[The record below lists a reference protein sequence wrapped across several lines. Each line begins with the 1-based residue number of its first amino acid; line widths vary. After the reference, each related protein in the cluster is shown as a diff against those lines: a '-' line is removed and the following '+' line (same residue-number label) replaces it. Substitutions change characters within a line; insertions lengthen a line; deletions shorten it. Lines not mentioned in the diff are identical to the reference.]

1 MLSCFSLP
9 LPSFWITN
17 SENWISFSEFC
28 IQQYMFALGSSKQD
42 QLLLRFGNR
51 SSSNKINYSYVRDHT
66 STPSTAVALMASV
79 VVARV
84 TGRSRRDAAAAY
96 AGLRCRLLMLRS
108 VARSM
113 SNAPSWLVAVCH
125 PRRGTP
131 SWLVAGCRPRRG
143 CCRDGAL
150 EGQWDLGRSRIGGAA
165 LGLGGGGYMEIY
177 MADLGCC
184 GRFSAKRC

>member
-1 MLSCFSLP
+1 
-9 LPSFWITN
+9 
-17 SENWISFSEFC
+17 
-28 IQQYMFALGSSKQD
+28 MFALGSSKQD

-113 SNAPSWLVAVCH
+113 LLPGSSPSPIHDVALRPGSSPAAVH
-125 PRRGTP
+125 V
-131 SWLVAGCRPRRG
+131 VAAAGMGLWRDNEMRAVFCKTMLDARQTRDFDLTACDEWMQGCT
-143 CCRDGAL
+143 RDAGFTGYDAIYIIYNLAL
-150 EGQWDLGRSRIGGAA
+150 LR
-165 LGLGGGGYMEIY
+165 
-177 MADLGCC
+177 
-184 GRFSAKRC
+184 